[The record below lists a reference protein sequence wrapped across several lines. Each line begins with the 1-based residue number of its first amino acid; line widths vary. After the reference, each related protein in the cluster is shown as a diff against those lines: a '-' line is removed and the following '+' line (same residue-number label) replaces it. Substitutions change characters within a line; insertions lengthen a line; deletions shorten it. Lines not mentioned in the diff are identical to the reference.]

1 MTTTS
6 LKLLALVLMLIDHI
20 GEFIPGAPVFLRW
33 LGRLSAPLFMFC
45 TVWGLH
51 YTRNRIHYLK
61 RMYFFGAGMAAI
73 DLLLNNVLSSPYHY
87 ISNNIFV
94 TLLLIGVIVTISE
107 KAKERPEKRVFL
119 WTCFFAF
126 EFFSTIICVLLG
138 SFTPL
143 YGMSAFAG
151 AILPNLFF
159 SEGSF
164 IFVLLGV
171 LMYRQKESKQGLISV
186 YAGFTIIY
194 TLITTI
200 AMKQAYGIPNY
211 VDFLLNDN
219 YQWMMIFSLPLML
232 GYNNQKGAGL
242 KYFFYIFYPA
252 HIILL
257 YLAGNLLF

>member
-6 LKLLALVLMLIDHI
+6 LKLLALILMFLDHI
-20 GEFIPGAPVFLRW
+20 GEFIPGMPVYLRW
-33 LGRLSAPLFMFC
+33 IGRLSAPLFMFC
-45 TVWGLH
+45 MVWGLH
-51 YTRNRIHYLK
+51 YTRNRMHYLK
-61 RMYFFGAGMAAI
+61 RMYFFGVFMAAVN
-73 DLLLNNVLSSPYHY
+73 LLLNNILSEPYHY

-94 TLLLIGVIVTISE
+94 TLLLVGIIVTISE
-107 KAKERPEKRVFL
+107 KAKERPDKRIFM

-126 EFFSTIICVLLG
+126 EFFSTIICILLG
-138 SFTPL
+138 SFAPL
-143 YGMSAFAG
+143 YGISSFVG
-151 AILPNLFF
+151 AILPNLIF

-164 IFVLLGV
+164 IFVALGV
-171 LMYRQKESKQGLISV
+171 LMYHQKESKRGLITV
-186 YAGFTIIY
+186 YVAFIVIY
-194 TLITTI
+194 TFITTF
-200 AMKQAYGIPNY
+200 AMSQAYGITDY
-211 VDFLLNDN
+211 VHFFLHEN